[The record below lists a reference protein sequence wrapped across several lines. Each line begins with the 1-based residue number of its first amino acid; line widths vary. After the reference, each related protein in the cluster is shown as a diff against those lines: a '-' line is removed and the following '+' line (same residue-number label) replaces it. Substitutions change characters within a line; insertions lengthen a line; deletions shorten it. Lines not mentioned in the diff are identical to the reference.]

1 MPLMSA
7 EDRSYNQLMKTFPSL
22 PEPAF
27 ESAEMQDL
35 VWKRHWGCTNDVG
48 RLRVVLMH
56 RPGDEVNLVSGA
68 AYLPEIGAHGD
79 PSEGWY
85 WRGSEPPDL
94 PAMQAQHDALA
105 QALRDEGVEVVF
117 LKDVPR
123 RQHKSIS
130 TRDAVI
136 GVDGGAIVCRLG
148 TRYRRGEELAA
159 TRALANLG
167 MPILRTINGT
177 GVVEGGSFAW
187 LNSKTAV
194 LSLGARVN
202 AEGARQVEEVMRVI
216 GVELIQVPLSGYRQH
231 IDGIMTMIDVDTVL
245 LNPLTAPYPLI
256 ERLDAMKFKII
267 ELDPEDHAF
276 TINCLAVAPGRV
288 VMSSASPRTLERLD
302 REGVSVIP
310 VPFDKV
316 YRGGGGIHC
325 STAPLVRDR
334 VG

>member
-1 MPLMSA
+1 MLLMSA
-7 EDRSYNQLMKTFPSL
+7 EDRSYNQLMKAFPSL

-27 ESAEMQDL
+27 ESEDMQEL
-35 VWKRHWGCTNDVG
+35 VWGRRWGCTNDVG

-56 RPGDEVNLVSGA
+56 RPGDEVNLVNNA
-68 AYLPEIGAHGD
+68 AYLPEIGAYGN

-85 WRGSEPPDL
+85 WRGAEPPDL

-105 QALRDEGVEVVF
+105 QALRNEGVEVVY
-117 LKDVPR
+117 LEDVPR

-130 TRDAVI
+130 TRDVVI
-136 GVDGGAIVCRLG
+136 AIDGGAIVCRLG

-159 TRALANLG
+159 IRRLAKLG
-167 MPILRTINGT
+167 MPILRTISGT

-194 LSLGARVN
+194 LSLSTRVN
-202 AEGARQVEEVMRVI
+202 AEGARQVEEAMRVT

-231 IDGIMTMIDVDTVL
+231 IDGIMTMIDVDTIL

-256 ERLDAMKFKII
+256 ERLGAMKFKII
-267 ELDPEDHAF
+267 ELDPDDHAF
-276 TINCLAVAPGRV
+276 TINCLAVSPGRV
-288 VMSSASPRTLERLD
+288 VMSAASPRTLERLD
-302 REGVSVIP
+302 REGISVIP
-310 VPFDKV
+310 VDFDKV
-316 YRGGGGIHC
+316 YRGGGGIYC